1 MWDWSNFL
9 LIMGFMILAVV
20 FFIISQYLDK
30 HE

>member
-9 LIMGFMILAVV
+9 LIMGFMILSVV